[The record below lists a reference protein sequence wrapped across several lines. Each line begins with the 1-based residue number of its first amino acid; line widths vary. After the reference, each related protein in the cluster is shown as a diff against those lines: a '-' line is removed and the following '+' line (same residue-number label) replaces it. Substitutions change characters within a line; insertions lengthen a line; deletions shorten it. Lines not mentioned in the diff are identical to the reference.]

1 MQKINRYDAY
11 FEYAG
16 NVLSCEGVD
25 LRELAK
31 EFGTPLYVY
40 TERGF
45 RDRFRELDSAL
56 AGMEHL
62 ICYSVKTNNNLSL
75 IRIMGEMGSGVD
87 VVSGGELFRAL
98 KAGIPAERIVFAGVG
113 KTAEEIAYAID
124 SGILMFN
131 CESFQEIE
139 EIDRISREK
148 GRVTDIAVRVNPDVD
163 ADTHHYIT
171 TGKKENKFG
180 ITIEQ
185 LLAYLPALRRLWGVS
200 LKGLHAHIGSQI
212 LSVSPFLETV
222 DKFVALT
229 AELRGVGFDSLRC
242 MNLGGGLGIV
252 YNDETP
258 FDTKAWA
265 AGVMERVKPLG
276 LKLIIEPGRYIS
288 GNNGALVVR
297 VTYKKR
303 GDAKI
308 FLITDGGMNDLIRPS
323 LYGAYQQ
330 VVNCLRRDGTEK
342 ADIVGP
348 VCESGDFFA
357 KDREITITEQG
368 DHLAVLSAG
377 AYCMAMASRYNA
389 RRLPAEVLV
398 TQDGKIRLIRR
409 RDTYEEMAQN
419 EVF

>member
-1 MQKINRYDAY
+1 MQKVNRYDSY
-11 FEYAG
+11 FSYEG
-16 NVLSCEGVD
+16 DVLSCEGMD
-25 LRELAK
+25 LRTVAAEH
-31 EFGTPLYVY
+31 GTPLYVY
-40 TERGF
+40 SERGF

-56 AGMEHL
+56 AGIEHL

-98 KAGIPAERIVFAGVG
+98 KAGVPAERIVFAGVG
-113 KTAEEIAYAID
+113 KTAEEIAYGID

-148 GRVTDIAVRVNPDVD
+148 GKVTDIAVRVNPDVD

-185 LLAYLPALRRLWGVS
+185 LMSYLPALRRLWGVR

-212 LSVSPFLETV
+212 TSVSPFIQTV
-222 DKFVALT
+222 DKFVTLT
-229 AELRGVGFDSLRC
+229 GELRALGFDSLEY

-258 FDTKAWA
+258 FDTASWSKE
-265 AGVMERVKPLG
+265 VIKRVKPLG
-276 LKLIIEPGRYIS
+276 LRLIVEPGRYIS

-297 VTYKKR
+297 VTYKKH
-303 GDAKI
+303 GDTKTFI
-308 FLITDGGMNDLIRPS
+308 ITDGGMNDLIRPS

-330 VVNCLRRDGTEK
+330 VANCLRRKGTEK

-357 KDREITITEQG
+357 KDREISVTEQG
-368 DHLAVLSAG
+368 DCLAVLSAG

-389 RRLPAEVLV
+389 RRLPAEVLI
-398 TQDGKIRLIRR
+398 TQEGKCRLIRR
-409 RDTYEEMAQN
+409 RDTFEEMAQN